1 MKKFVAVYYKIL
13 PYYCGALLAF
23 SLYELYDSLMGGN
36 RDRIAAY
43 IILSAAFAVGLISG
57 IIISVCSRNKKKADN
72 SSCPASKST

>member
-57 IIISVCSRNKKKADN
+57 IIINVCSRNKKKADN
-72 SSCPASKST
+72 SSCPTSKST